1 MEYIPDPP
9 DGEAINV
16 AVCPLSIVDGG
27 TETVRAV
34 LTVTVTAFEVTVTG
48 VEELSVI
55 WSSNDQVPVVDKI
68 PLTILVPPASQK
80 DEGPISLK
88 LEALGAFAN
97 IWHV

>member
-55 WSSNDQVPVVDKI
+55 WSSNDQVPVVDI
-68 PLTILVPPASQK
+68 VSTP
-80 DEGPISLK
+80 DMGP
-88 LEALGAFAN
+88 GAQAN
-97 IWHV
+97 GEPKSV